1 MSVGV
6 LFFIFISFVF
16 ANARGCEG
24 TELNG
29 SCCRASCDSI
39 NKVEEEYAAFTAITT
54 NGDALPNGPII
65 YDKVVTN
72 VGKAYSARSGIFHAP
87 VPGVYSFTFSLM
99 GFHSNTVYMYLYKNN
114 AEVTRLYTNGGGRH
128 EVASNTVYLSLK
140 KGDEVY
146 TKGTEG
152 KKLYA
157 AEPYNLFSGVLIKKG
172 NF

>member
-1 MSVGV
+1 MSVRV
-6 LFFIFISFVF
+6 LFFIFITFTF
-16 ANARGCEG
+16 AHARDCEG
-24 TELNG
+24 TKLNG
-29 SCCRASCDSI
+29 CCCDL
-39 NKVEEEYAAFTAITT
+39 NNNVKEESVAFTAITT

-87 VPGVYSFTFSLM
+87 VPGVYSFSFSLM
-99 GFHSNTVYMYLYKNN
+99 GLHSNPFYMFLYKNN
-114 AEVTRLYTNGGGRH
+114 AEITRLYTAGGGRH
-128 EVASNTVYLSLK
+128 EVSSNTVYLTLK

-157 AEPYNLFSGVLIKKG
+157 SEPYNMFSGVLIKIG
-172 NF
+172 SF